1 MNIEQHTVLPYVT
14 FLICTHNR
22 REVLLNTLGELT
34 DVDQRCGLLTE
45 TIVVDNASTDGTP
58 DAVAAQ
64 FPDVHLIRH
73 PKNRGACAK
82 NLGLQN
88 AMGRFVMFLD
98 DDSWPTA
105 DSVGRMI
112 EIFSTQ
118 PKLGAAVF
126 DVLLPDTSHECSAY
140 PKVFIGCATAFRRE
154 ALKEAG
160 GLVEDY
166 FMQAEEYD
174 LSLRLL
180 DCGWDI
186 QRFTN
191 LLAMHRKTP
200 TARRPART
208 TRLDARNNLTVV
220 TRYFPKK
227 WMLPFALDWMRRYHW
242 IAQTKGWDHQVAFWI
257 GVAQGLIRSLRPG
270 HRRPVSLMT
279 FEHFAMI
286 REIKD
291 RMRQTVRDQGHH
303 SILLIDVGK
312 NIYPFF
318 RAAQSLG
325 LRVTGVADAK
335 LSHPKRRYRG
345 VNIVDDEAAQLL
357 EFDVAVIANV
367 SPVHAAQRRDAWR
380 QRSRRPVI
388 DLFEQSESLALVA

>member
-1 MNIEQHTVLPYVT
+1 MNVDPFSVQPYVT

-22 REVLLNTLGELT
+22 REVLLRTLGELAE
-34 DVDQRCGLLTE
+34 VERRIGLMTE
-45 TIVVDNASTDGTP
+45 TIVVDNASTDGTG
-58 DAVAAQ
+58 DAIAGQ
-64 FPDVHLIRH
+64 FPTVHLIRH
-73 PKNRGACAK
+73 PVNRGACAK

-88 AMGRFVMFLD
+88 ALGRFVMFLD

-105 DSVGRMI
+105 DSIGRMI
-112 EIFSTQ
+112 EIFAAN

-126 DVLLPDTSHECSAY
+126 DVLLPDSSHECSAY

-160 GLVEDY
+160 GLAEDY

-191 LLAMHRKTP
+191 LLAMHQKTP
-200 TARRPART
+200 TARSAMRT
-208 TRLDARNNLTVV
+208 TRLDARNNLTLI
-220 TRYFPKK
+220 TRYFPQK
-227 WMLPFALDWMRRYHW
+227 WVLPFALDWMRRYRW
-242 IAQTKGWDHQVAFWI
+242 IAQSKGWQHELAFWA
-257 GVAQGLIRSLRPG
+257 GLAQGVIRSLRPK
-270 HRRPVSLMT
+270 HRRPVSLMV
-279 FEHFAMI
+279 FERFAMT
-286 REIKD
+286 REIQE
-291 RMRQTVRDQGHH
+291 RMKQAVCDEGHR

-312 NIYPFF
+312 NILPFF
-318 RAAQSLG
+318 LAAKALG
-325 LRVTGVADAK
+325 LRVSGVADAK
-335 LSHPKRRYRG
+335 LAHPRRTYRG
-345 VNIVDDEAAQLL
+345 VSIVDDTAAQLL

-367 SPVHAAQRRDAWR
+367 SPVHTAQRRDAWR

-388 DLFEQSESLALVA
+388 DLFEQSEPLAMVA

>member
-1 MNIEQHTVLPYVT
+1 MKIDPHSVLPYVS

-22 REVLLNTLGELT
+22 REVLLRTLGELAE
-34 DVDQRCGLLTE
+34 VQRRSGLMTE
-45 TIVVDNASTDGTP
+45 TIVVDNASTDGTA
-58 DAVAAQ
+58 DAVATQ

-73 PKNRGACAK
+73 PANRGACAK

-88 AMGRFVMFLD
+88 AVGQFVMFLD

-105 DSVGRMI
+105 DSIGRLVD
-112 EIFSTQ
+112 IFSTN
-118 PKLGAAVF
+118 LTLAAAVF
-126 DVLLPDTSHECSAY
+126 DVILPDASHECSAY
-140 PKVFIGCATAFRRE
+140 PKAFIGCATAFRRE
-154 ALKEAG
+154 ALKEVG

-180 DCGWDI
+180 DAGWDI

-191 LLAMHRKTP
+191 LLAMHQKTP

-208 TRLDARNNLTVV
+208 TRLDARNNLTLV

-227 WMLPFALDWMRRYHW
+227 WMLPFAIDWMRRYRW
-242 IAQTKGWDHQVAFWI
+242 IAQTKGWDHEIAFWT
-257 GVAQGLIRSLRPG
+257 GVTQGIIRSLRPG
-270 HRRPVSLMT
+270 HRRPVSMMV

-286 REIKD
+286 REIQN
-291 RMRQTVRDQGHH
+291 RMKEIVRDSGHH

-318 RAAQSLG
+318 LAAKSLG
-325 LRVTGVADAK
+325 LRVTGVADNK
-335 LSHPKRRYRG
+335 LAHSRRRYRG
-345 VNIVDDEAAQLL
+345 VPIVNDEAAQLI
-357 EFDVAVIANV
+357 EFDAAVIANI

-380 QRSRRPVI
+380 QWSRRPVI